1 MNKSTGQHSWLR
13 AIENVA
19 AAQNISF
26 PRFVGH
32 AMGTARTE
40 PVANGRFVTFK
51 RRLVSDTQAEIDGV
65 EWALWEEK
73 NAEPEPVVSFRAPLP
88 PNRDDLAH
96 AFSVLNGWL
105 IEGWTVEETKEA
117 VHMHSNV
124 GQ

>member
-1 MNKSTGQHSWLR
+1 MNKSTGQRSRLR

-19 AAQNISF
+19 TAQNVSF

-40 PVANGRFVTFK
+40 PGANGRFITFK
-51 RRLVSDTQAEIDGV
+51 RRLVPDAQAQIDGI

-73 NAEPEPVVSFRAPLP
+73 NAEPEPIASFRAPLT

-96 AFSVLNGWL
+96 AFSLPNGWL
-105 IEGWTVEETKEA
+105 IEGWTIEETKEA
-117 VHMHSNV
+117 VNMHSNISR
-124 GQ
+124 